1 MTRHPGFPARP
12 LLRPGVRVCRRAD
25 GVLQIGLDRSLAVV
39 AADSAEVHEV
49 LDGLRSGV
57 PPASPPELS
66 ASVARLCADL
76 LDRSLVVDGDLWLDA
91 IGSAD
96 TDLARAGLSAAIA
109 ESGLEARRVLD
120 RRRSVGVAVEGSGL
134 SGAADRARDLL
145 ASSGTGTGRDV
156 VLLISSADPDRSL
169 VDDWVRAD
177 LPHVFLT
184 ATEGVLRVG
193 PFVVP
198 GRTACLRCID
208 AHHTE
213 HDPRRALVLQQYA
226 EATQPRDGLPEPVP
240 ADLLD
245 IAVGYVVR
253 DLVNW
258 IDGHRPAT
266 WSATVRIDGR
276 LELARTPW
284 PRHPGCG
291 CSWSQALAM

>member
-1 MTRHPGFPARP
+1 MTHHPGFPARP
-12 LLRPGVRVCRRAD
+12 LLRPGVRICRRAD
-25 GVLQIGLDRSLAVV
+25 GVLQIGLDSSLALVT
-39 AADSAEVHEV
+39 ADSAEVNEV

-57 PPASPPELS
+57 PPSTPTDLSPT
-66 ASVARLCADL
+66 VARLCADL
-76 LDRSLVVDGDLWLDA
+76 LDRSLVVDGDVWLDA
-91 IGSAD
+91 IGSAAS
-96 TDLARAGLSAAIA
+96 DLARAGLSAMVA
-109 ESGLEARRVLD
+109 ESGLEAARVLD
-120 RRRSVGVAVEGSGL
+120 RRRRTGVAVEGLGL
-134 SGAADRARDLL
+134 PEAADRARALL
-145 ASSGTGTGRDV
+145 ESSGTGTGRDV
-156 VLLISSADPDRSL
+156 VLLISSTDPDRSL
-169 VDDWVRAD
+169 VDDWVRED

-226 EATQPRDGLPEPVP
+226 EAPCRRDGLPEPVP

-245 IAVGYVVR
+245 VAVGYVVR

-258 IDGHRPAT
+258 VDGHRPAT
-266 WSATVRIDGR
+266 WSTTVRIDGR

-291 CSWSQALAM
+291 CSWGQALAV

>member
-1 MTRHPGFPARP
+1 M
-12 LLRPGVRVCRRAD
+12 LRPGVRVCRRAD

-39 AADSAEVHEV
+39 AADSAEVLAV
-49 LDGLRSGV
+49 LDGLRCGV
-57 PPASPPELS
+57 PPAAPSGLS

-76 LDRSLVVDGDLWLDA
+76 LDRSLVVDGDVWLDA
-91 IGSAD
+91 IGSAA

-120 RRRSVGVAVEGSGL
+120 RRREVGVAVEGEGL
-134 SGAADRARDLL
+134 PEAVDRARALL
-145 ASSGTGTGRDV
+145 AAAGTGTGRDV
-156 VLLISSADPDRSL
+156 VLLIGDADPDRSL

-177 LPHVFLT
+177 LPHLFLT
-184 ATEGVLRVG
+184 ATEGMLRVG

-240 ADLLD
+240 GDLLD
-245 IAVGYVVR
+245 VAVGYAVR

-284 PRHPGCG
+284 PRHAGCG
-291 CSWSQALAM
+291 CSWDQAVAM

>member
-1 MTRHPGFPARP
+1 MTPHPGFPARP
-12 LLRPGVRVCRRAD
+12 MLRPGVRVCRRAD
-25 GVLQIGLDRSLAVV
+25 GILQIGLDRSLAVV

-49 LDGLRSGV
+49 LDGLRCGV

-66 ASVARLCADL
+66 PSVARLCADL
-76 LDRSLVVDGDLWLDA
+76 LDRSLIVDGDVWLDA
-91 IGSAD
+91 IGSAA
-96 TDLARAGLSAAIA
+96 TDLERAGLSAAIA
-109 ESGLEARRVLD
+109 ESGLEARGVLD
-120 RRRSVGVAVEGSGL
+120 RRRGVGVSVEGDGL
-134 SGAADRARDLL
+134 PQAVDRARGLL
-145 ASSGTGTGRDV
+145 AGSGTGTGRDV
-156 VLLISSADPDRSL
+156 VLLIAGADPDRSL

-177 LPHVFLT
+177 LPHVFLI
-184 ATEGVLRVG
+184 ATEGVLWVG

-245 IAVGYVVR
+245 VAVGYAVR

-266 WSATVRIDGR
+266 WSATVRIDRR

-291 CSWSQALAM
+291 CSWGQPLAM

>member
-1 MTRHPGFPARP
+1 MTSHPGFPARP

-39 AADSAEVHEV
+39 AADTVEVNEV
-49 LDGLRSGV
+49 LDGLRSGT
-57 PPASPPELS
+57 PPASPRQLS
-66 ASVARLCADL
+66 AAAARLCADL
-76 LDRSLVVDGDLWLDA
+76 LDRNLVVDGDLWLA
-91 IGSAD
+91 TIGSATSD
-96 TDLARAGLSAAIA
+96 RVRAGLTSVVADAGLDAQRVLERRRRTGVSVEGVGLAEAVARAGVL
-109 ESGLEARRVLD
+109 LE
-120 RRRSVGVAVEGSGL
+120 
-134 SGAADRARDLL
+134 
-145 ASSGTGTGRDV
+145 SSGIGTGRDV
-156 VLLISSADPDRSL
+156 VLMICGTDPDRSL
-169 VDDWVRAD
+169 VDDWTRED
-177 LPHVFLT
+177 LPHLFLT

-226 EATQPRDGLPEPVP
+226 EATLPRDGLPEPVP

-245 IAVGYVVR
+245 LALGYAVR
-253 DLVNW
+253 DLVSW
-258 IDGHRPAT
+258 VDGLRPAT
-266 WSATVRIDGR
+266 WSATVRIDGG

-291 CSWSQALAM
+291 CSWGQQLAM

>member
-39 AADSAEVHEV
+39 AADTAEVHAV
-49 LDGLRSGV
+49 LDGLRNGV
-57 PPASPPELS
+57 PPAAPPELS

-91 IGSAD
+91 IGSAS

-120 RRRSVGVAVEGSGL
+120 RRRGVGVAVEGEGL
-134 SGAADRARDLL
+134 PEAVGRARELL
-145 ASSGTGTGRDV
+145 AGSGTGSGRDV
-156 VLLISSADPDRSL
+156 VLLIGGADPDRSL

-177 LPHVFLT
+177 LPHLFLT
-184 ATEGVLRVG
+184 ATEGVVRVG

-245 IAVGYVVR
+245 VAVGYAVR

-258 IDGHRPAT
+258 IDGLRPAT

-291 CSWSQALAM
+291 CSWGQALAM

>member
-1 MTRHPGFPARP
+1 MTSHPGFPSRP

-25 GVLQIGLDRSLAVV
+25 GVLQIGLDNALAVV
-39 AADSAEVHEV
+39 ATDSPEVNQV
-49 LDGLRSGV
+49 LDGLRCGI
-57 PPASPPELS
+57 PPGAPRDLSPT
-66 ASVARLCADL
+66 VARLCSDL
-76 LDRSLVVDGDLWLDA
+76 LDHSLVVDGDLWLGT
-91 IGSAD
+91 IGSAA
-96 TDLARAGLSAAIA
+96 TDRARAGLTAVVA
-109 ESGLEARRVLD
+109 EAGLDARRVLE
-120 RRRSVGVAVEGSGL
+120 RRRRTGVAVEAVGL
-134 SGAADRARDLL
+134 PGAASRARELL
-145 ASSGTGTGRDV
+145 DASGVGTGGEV
-156 VLLISSADPDRSL
+156 VLMLCGTEPDRSL
-169 VDDWVRAD
+169 VDRWIRED
-177 LPHVFLT
+177 LPHLFLT

-245 IAVGYVVR
+245 LALGYAVR
-253 DLVNW
+253 DLLNW
-258 IDGHRPAT
+258 IDGLRPVT
-266 WSATVRIDGR
+266 WSATVRVDAR

-291 CSWSQALAM
+291 CSWGRQLAM

>member
-1 MTRHPGFPARP
+1 MTHHPGFPARP

-39 AADSAEVHEV
+39 TADSSEVHEI
-49 LDGLRSGV
+49 LDGLRCGV
-57 PPASPPELS
+57 PPASPRQLS
-66 ASVARLCADL
+66 RTAARLCADL
-76 LDRSLVVDGDLWLDA
+76 LDRSLVVDGDVWLDA
-91 IGSAD
+91 IGSAT
-96 TDLARAGLSAAIA
+96 TDLARAGLTAAVA
-109 ESGLEARRVLD
+109 ESGLDAHHLLD
-120 RRRSVGVAVEGSGL
+120 RRRRTGVAVEGDGL
-134 SGAADRARDLL
+134 PQAADRARALL
-145 ASSGTGTGRDV
+145 EASGIWTGRDV
-156 VLLISSADPDRSL
+156 VLMIGSTDPDRSV
-169 VDDWVRAD
+169 VDHWVRED
-177 LPHVFLT
+177 LPHMFLT
-184 ATEGVLRVG
+184 ASEGVLRVG

-226 EATQPRDGLPEPVP
+226 EAAHPRDGLPEPVP

-245 IAVGYVVR
+245 VAVGYAVR

-258 IDGHRPAT
+258 VDGHRPAT

-291 CSWSQALAM
+291 CSWGEALAG

>member
-1 MTRHPGFPARP
+1 MTSHPGFPARP

-39 AADSAEVHEV
+39 APDSTEVHEV
-49 LDGLRSGV
+49 LDGLRCGV
-57 PPASPPELS
+57 PPESPPHLS
-66 ASVARLCADL
+66 PTVARLCADL
-76 LDRSLVVDGDLWLDA
+76 LDRSLVVDGDVWLDA
-91 IGSAD
+91 IGSVT
-96 TDLARAGLSAAIA
+96 TDLARAGLTAVVA
-109 ESGLEARRVLD
+109 ESGLAARRVLD
-120 RRRSVGVAVEGSGL
+120 RRARTGVAVEGDGL
-134 SGAADRARDLL
+134 PDAVDRARELL
-145 ASSGTGTGRDV
+145 ESSGTGTGRDV
-156 VLLISSADPDRSL
+156 VLLVAGTDPDRCL

-177 LPHVFLT
+177 LPHLFLT
-184 ATEGVLRVG
+184 ATEGMVRVG

-226 EATQPRDGLPEPVP
+226 EAARPRDGLPDPVP

-245 IAVGYVVR
+245 LAVGYAVR
-253 DLVNW
+253 DLVSW
-258 IDGHRPAT
+258 VDGHRPAT
-266 WSATVRIDGR
+266 WSTTVRIDGR

-291 CSWSQALAM
+291 CSWGQALAM

>member
-1 MTRHPGFPARP
+1 
-12 LLRPGVRVCRRAD
+12 
-25 GVLQIGLDRSLAVV
+25 V
-39 AADSAEVHEV
+39 AADSAEVREV
-49 LDGLRSGV
+49 LDGLRCGI
-57 PPASPPELS
+57 PPGSPSELS
-66 ASVARLCADL
+66 PSVARLCADL
-76 LDRSLVVDGDLWLDA
+76 LDRSLVVDGDLWLEA
-91 IGSAD
+91 IGSAT

-109 ESGLEARRVLD
+109 ESGLEARSVLD

-134 SGAADRARDLL
+134 ARAADRARDLL
-145 ASSGTGTGRDV
+145 TSSGVGTGRGV
-156 VLLISSADPDRSL
+156 VLLIGSADPDRSL
-169 VDDWVRAD
+169 VDDWLRAD

-184 ATEGVLRVG
+184 ATEGMLRVG

-245 IAVGYVVR
+245 LAVGYVVR

-266 WSATVRIDGR
+266 WSATVRIDGQ

-291 CSWSQALAM
+291 CSWGQALAM

>member
-1 MTRHPGFPARP
+1 M
-12 LLRPGVRVCRRAD
+12 LRPGVRVCRRAD

-49 LDGLRSGV
+49 LDGLRCGV
-57 PPASPPELS
+57 PPAGPAELS
-66 ASVARLCADL
+66 SSVTRLCADL
-76 LDRSLVVDGDLWLDA
+76 LDRSLVVDGDLLLDT
-91 IGSAD
+91 IGSAG
-96 TDLARAGLSAAIA
+96 TGLARAGLSAAIA
-109 ESGLEARRVLD
+109 ESGLDARRVLD
-120 RRRSVGVAVEGSGL
+120 RRGGVGVAVEGEGL
-134 SGAADRARDLL
+134 PRAVERARDLL
-145 ASSGTGTGRDV
+145 VGAGAGTGHDV
-156 VLLISSADPDRSL
+156 VLLIGSADPDRSL

-184 ATEGVLRVG
+184 ATEGILRVG

-213 HDPRRALVLQQYA
+213 HDPRRALVIQQYA
-226 EATQPRDGLPEPVP
+226 EATWPRDGLPEPVP
-240 ADLLD
+240 PDLLD
-245 IAVGYVVR
+245 VAVGYAVR

-258 IDGHRPAT
+258 VDGHRPAT

-291 CSWSQALAM
+291 CSWGQALAM